1 MTIRLRL
8 ALLAVAGVAAF
19 PAPAQADSLV
29 YLKDGQVWIS
39 GADGSGAR
47 QFTGAANAWAWPSE
61 ADDGTVVVAGGAA
74 HGAYGQ
80 PGSDLYRFRPDG
92 TQIGSAIPTPGT
104 YADASCL
111 AQPPTG
117 VRVSFDATKIA
128 YGSFLCSTGEA
139 TAYWTP

>member
-29 YLKDGQVWIS
+29 YLKDGQVWIA
-39 GADGSGAR
+39 GADGSGGR
-47 QFTGAANAWAWPSE
+47 QFTAAPNAWQWPSE

-74 HGAYGQ
+74 HGTYGQ
-80 PGSDLYRFRPDG
+80 AGSDLYRFRGDG
-92 TQIGSAIPTPGT
+92 TQIGAAIPTPGSH
-104 YADASCL
+104 ASANCL

-117 VRVSFDATKIA
+117 VRVSIDAAKIA
-128 YGSFLCSTGEA
+128 YGSFLCGTGE
-139 TAYWTP
+139 

>member
-1 MTIRLRL
+1 MKIRSLL
-8 ALLAVAGVAAF
+8 AAFALLLAF
-19 PAPAQADSLV
+19 PVLAQADSLV

-80 PGSDLYRFRPDG
+80 TGSDLYRFRRDG

-128 YGSFLCSTGEA
+128 YG
-139 TAYWTP
+139 